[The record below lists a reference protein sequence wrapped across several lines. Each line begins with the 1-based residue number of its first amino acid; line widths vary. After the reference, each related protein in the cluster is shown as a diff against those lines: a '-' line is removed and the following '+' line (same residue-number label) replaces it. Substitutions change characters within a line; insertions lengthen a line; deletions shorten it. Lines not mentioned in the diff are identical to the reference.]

1 MSSSSSQWPPQ
12 HGGPLLGYRGKCKYK
27 SGRCMNERTLK
38 ENGEPHTLCEPH
50 RLQHN
55 KNQRKSDIKR
65 RRLKKLQ
72 APTNASVQRLL
83 HAESMARRT
92 TPTHATSMVHPIT
105 FAPPDASHEDQHS
118 ARSSDVQ
125 STRDDAYSD
134 YSDAKMH
141 SPDAQTSF
149 NYSWTRPP
157 PPGKMEMRRTI
168 ESPML
173 PPLQASMS
181 YHNATN
187 TSAYP
192 SADRWLP
199 PMAQAAHVA
208 IKQEPPDEA
217 KPPPPPPG
225 AGLPD
230 GWSHEDLV
238 ILTEMVGLQ
247 QSSSSAS
254 SRQSS

>member
-12 HGGPLLGYRGKCKYK
+12 HGGALLGYRGKCKYK
-27 SGRCMNERTLK
+27 SGRCANERTLK

-72 APTNASVQRLL
+72 APSNASVQRLL
-83 HAESMARRT
+83 HAESVER
-92 TPTHATSMVHPIT
+92 PTQATSVVHPIT
-105 FAPPDASHEDQHS
+105 FTPPDAHLDAHHSTRRNDAHS
-118 ARSSDVQ
+118 AQ
-125 STRDDAYSD
+125 HGEAYSD
-134 YSDAKMH
+134 YSDSKMH
-141 SPDAQTSF
+141 SPGAQPAF

-173 PPLQASMS
+173 PPLHASMP
-181 YHNATN
+181 YHNATSI
-187 TSAYP
+187 SAHP
-192 SADRWLP
+192 SADQWLP
-199 PMAQAAHVA
+199 PIPQTSHVA

-217 KPPPPPPG
+217 KPPPS

-230 GWSHEDLV
+230 EWSHEDLV